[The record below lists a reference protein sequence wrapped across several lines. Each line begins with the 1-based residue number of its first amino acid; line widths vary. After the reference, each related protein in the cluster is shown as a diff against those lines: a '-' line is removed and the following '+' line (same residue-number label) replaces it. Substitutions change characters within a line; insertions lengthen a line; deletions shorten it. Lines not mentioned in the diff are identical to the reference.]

1 MEKIKE
7 VQDFDNKLIEQI
19 KNCNP
24 DGFFEEVIKVQDR
37 YKICGLS
44 PIYSLLSIVQP
55 HKGKLLGYN
64 FWDDSANKS
73 IVSFASF
80 CFEP

>member
-1 MEKIKE
+1 MNKVARFNKKKI
-7 VQDFDNKLIEQI
+7 NY
-19 KNCNP
+19 CNS
-24 DGFFEEVIKVQDR
+24 DVFFEFVIKMQGK

-44 PIYSLLSIVQP
+44 PIYSILSIVQP
-55 HKGKLLGYN
+55 HKGKLLGYD